1 LRVPFLAVAAALLL
15 SGCQG
20 LGPAT
25 LGAGRGAYNDVIA
38 RTDSEQTLGL
48 IVRLRY
54 SDPIG
59 LLAVS
64 SVTANL
70 RFSAQA
76 AGEAGIGADSNFAG
90 NLVPFSAGVAY
101 EDNPTISYTPVDGQA
116 FLRQWLKPIPLETL
130 VPVMQAGE
138 NLEALLKLMV
148 DRMNGLPSGGDA
160 ARDDRAA
167 FARAVKLLGQL
178 RGLGLVTWIPPS
190 GRGGRWEMIVSG
202 YAPAHTAEV
211 EELLRLLGIAGDTRK
226 GAAISIPM
234 ELGVRVGAFAGLA
247 VQTRSIAEIMRA
259 AADAIE
265 VPEDHVKTGVV
276 APTSAPAADGLQ
288 LRIHSSRKAP
298 SRPNVALKHRGFWY
312 YVDDTDLVSKRT
324 FQNIQTLF
332 LAGLSE
338 ATRNQQKAP
347 VLTIPVK

>member
-1 LRVPFLAVAAALLL
+1 MRLPRLAVAASLLL

-48 IVRLRY
+48 MVRLRY

-59 LLAVS
+59 MLAVS

-76 AGEAGIGADSNFAG
+76 AGEAGIGPDSNFAG

-101 EDNPTISYTPVDGQA
+101 EDNPTISYTPVDAQA
-116 FLRQWLKPIPLETL
+116 FLRQWLKPVPLETL
-130 VPVMQAGE
+130 VPVMQAGG
-138 NLEALLKLMV
+138 NLAALLELMV
-148 DRMNGLPSGGDA
+148 DRMNGLRGGDA
-160 ARDDRAA
+160 GPDERAE
-167 FARAVKLLGQL
+167 FDRAVKLLGEL
-178 RGLGLVTWIPPS
+178 CGLGLVAWVPPS
-190 GRGGRWEMIVSG
+190 GQPGRWEMIVSG
-202 YAPAHTAEV
+202 YAPMHAGEV
-211 EELLRLLGIAGDTRK
+211 EELLRLLGVAGDTRK
-226 GAAISIPM
+226 GAAIRIPM
-234 ELGVRVGAFAGLA
+234 ELGVRIGGFAGLA

-259 AADAIE
+259 AAEAIE
-265 VPEDHVKTGVV
+265 VPDEHVKTGVV
-276 APTSAPAADGLQ
+276 APTSAQGAGGLL
-288 LRIHSSRKAP
+288 LRIHSSRKSP
-298 SRPNVALKHRGFWY
+298 RRPNVALKHRGFWY
-312 YVDDTDLVSKRT
+312 YVDDTDLASKRT
-324 FQNIQTLF
+324 FQDIETLF

-347 VLTIPVK
+347 LLTLPVK